1 MFYHAILAEINPGSP
16 RNDDPRG
23 APVRGGEPAADSV
36 DPELEVGVFSRE
48 GGDIHIERMGR
59 VWFLAGG
66 LPEHFG
72 AVDPHHCISAA
83 FAPVME
89 LPRSLDPDTRRARAG
104 PCQGRECHPSWAQA
118 GRNAR
123 RNRGHFHACRIVS
136 PAALSQTLRRH
147 EAGEGVH
154 CP

>member
-89 LPRSLDPDTRRARAG
+89 LPRSLDPDTRRAREAAHNG
-104 PCQGRECHPSWAQA
+104 AHPADVIEEPV
-118 GRNAR
+118 
-123 RNRGHFHACRIVS
+123 ACRIVS
-136 PAALSQTLRRH
+136 PAALSQTLRQH